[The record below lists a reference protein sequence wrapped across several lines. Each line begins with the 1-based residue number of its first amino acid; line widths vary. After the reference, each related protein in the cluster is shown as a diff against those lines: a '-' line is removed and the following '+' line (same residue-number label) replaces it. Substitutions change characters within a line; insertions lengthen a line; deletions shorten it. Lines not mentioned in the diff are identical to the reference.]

1 MNFNLSS
8 KLPHVGTTIF
18 TQMTMLAN
26 AHQALNLSQGF
37 PDFEADPRLVK
48 LVTEAMQNGYNQYAP
63 MIGVQSL
70 RDAIVKKY
78 DQIYNIEV
86 DATEELTITSGG
98 TQAIF
103 TAIATV
109 VRPKD
114 EVIIFEPAYDCY
126 APTVELFGG
135 RVVPVRLLAPDFRI
149 DWDYVATLM
158 NSKTRLIIINN
169 PNNPTGKVL
178 GKEELIKL
186 GALLEGTRILLL
198 SDEVY
203 EHIVFDGASSQSV
216 LEIPTLRERSFV
228 VASFGKLLHTTG
240 WKIGYCVAPPQ
251 LTHEFRKVHQFNVFS
266 VNAPMQFAIAEY
278 LEDISYV
285 KGLSSFFER
294 KRNLLKDGLKGSRFT
309 ILPCE
314 GTYFLNINYSGIS
327 NEKEFEFACSLTTHH
342 KIATIPLSAF
352 YKEVTNQQVLRVCFA
367 KKDET
372 LAKAIEI
379 LNQI

>member
-18 TQMTMLAN
+18 TQMTILAN

-86 DATEELTITSGG
+86 DSTEELTITSGG

-109 VRPKD
+109 VRPED

-278 LEDISYV
+278 LKDISYV

-294 KRNLLKDGLKGSRFT
+294 KRNLLKDGLKGARFT

-327 NEKEFEFACSLTTHH
+327 NEKEFEFACSLTIQH

>member
-1 MNFNLSS
+1 MNFNLTS

-18 TQMTMLAN
+18 TKMTMLAN
-26 AHQALNLSQGF
+26 EQQALNLSQGF
-37 PDFEADPRLVK
+37 PDFETDPK
-48 LVTEAMQNGYNQYAP
+48 LVQLVAKAMEKGYNQYAP
-63 MIGVQSL
+63 MIGAQPL

-78 DQIYNIEV
+78 NEIYNVEV
-86 DATEELTITSGG
+86 DATEELTVTAGG

-109 VRPKD
+109 VRPED

-126 APTVELFGG
+126 APTIELFGG
-135 RVVPVRLLAPDFRI
+135 KVVPVRLLAPDFRI
-149 DWDYVATLM
+149 DWDYIATLI
-158 NSKTRLIIINN
+158 NAKTRLIIINN

-178 GKEELIKL
+178 DREELITL
-186 GALLEGTRILLL
+186 GTLLEGTSTLLL

-203 EHIVFDGASSQSV
+203 EHIVFDGALPQSV
-216 LEIPTLRERSFV
+216 VGIPTLRERSFV

-240 WKIGYCVAPPQ
+240 WKIGYCIAPAL
-251 LTHEFRKVHQFNVFS
+251 LTQEFRKVHQFNVFS
-266 VNAPMQFAIAEY
+266 VNTPMQFAIAEY
-278 LEDISYV
+278 LGDISYV
-285 KGLSSFFER
+285 KGLAPFFER
-294 KRNLLKDGLKGSRFT
+294 KRNLLKDGLKGSRFK

-314 GTYFLNINYSGIS
+314 GTYFLNIDYSAIS
-327 NEKEFEFACSLTTHH
+327 QEKEFEFACSLTKQH

-372 LAKAIEI
+372 LLKAVEI
-379 LNQI
+379 LNKV

>member
-1 MNFNLSS
+1 MNFNLTS

-18 TQMTMLAN
+18 TKMTMLAN
-26 AHQALNLSQGF
+26 EQQALNLSQGF
-37 PDFEADPRLVK
+37 PDFETDPK
-48 LVTEAMQNGYNQYAP
+48 LVQLVSKAMEQGHNQYAP
-63 MIGVQSL
+63 MIGAQTL
-70 RDAIVKKY
+70 RDTIAKKY
-78 DQIYNIEV
+78 REVYEVSV
-86 DATEELTITSGG
+86 DATTELTVTSGG

-109 VRPKD
+109 VRPQD

-126 APTVELFGG
+126 APTIELFGG
-135 RVVPVRLLAPDFRI
+135 KVIPVRLLAPDFQI
-149 DWDYVATLM
+149 DWDYVATLI

-178 GKEELIKL
+178 GREELIKL
-186 GALLEGTRILLL
+186 GDLLSGTHALLL

-203 EHIVFDGASSQSV
+203 EHIVFDGVSPQSV

-228 VASFGKLLHTTG
+228 IASFGKLLHTTG
-240 WKIGYCVAPPQ
+240 WKIGYCIAPEQ
-251 LTHEFRKVHQFNVFS
+251 LTQEFRKVHQFNVFS
-266 VNAPMQFAIAEY
+266 VNTPMQFAIAAY

-285 KGLSSFFER
+285 KGLSDFFER
-294 KRNLLKDGLKGSRFT
+294 KRDLLKDGLKGSRFK

-314 GTYFLNINYSGIS
+314 GTYFLNIDYSNIS
-327 NEKEFEFACSLTTHH
+327 QEKEFEFACALTRQH

-352 YKEVTNQQVLRVCFA
+352 YKEATNQQVLRVCFA

-372 LAKAIEI
+372 LLKAVEI
-379 LNQI
+379 LNKV

>member
-1 MNFNLSS
+1 MNFNLTS

-18 TQMTMLAN
+18 TKMTMLAN
-26 AHQALNLSQGF
+26 EQQALNLSQGF
-37 PDFEADPRLVK
+37 PDFETDPK
-48 LVTEAMQNGYNQYAP
+48 LVQLVSKAMEQRHNQYAP
-63 MIGVQSL
+63 MIGAQAL
-70 RDAIVKKY
+70 RDTIAKKY
-78 DQIYNIEV
+78 REVYDVAV
-86 DATEELTITSGG
+86 DATAELTVTSGG

-109 VRPKD
+109 VRPQD

-126 APTVELFGG
+126 APTIELFGG
-135 RVVPVRLLAPDFRI
+135 KVVPVRLLAPDFQI
-149 DWDYVATLM
+149 DWDYVATLI

-178 GKEELIKL
+178 GREELIKL
-186 GALLEGTRILLL
+186 GDLLASTTALLL

-203 EHIVFDGASSQSV
+203 EHIVFDGVSPQSV

-228 VASFGKLLHTTG
+228 IASFGKLLHTTG
-240 WKIGYCVAPPQ
+240 WKIGYCIAPPQ
-251 LTHEFRKVHQFNVFS
+251 LTQEFRKVHQFNVFS
-266 VNAPMQFAIAEY
+266 VNTPMQFAIAAY

-285 KGLSSFFER
+285 KGLSDFFER
-294 KRNLLKDGLKGSRFT
+294 KRNLLKDGLRGSRFK

-314 GTYFLNINYSGIS
+314 GTYFLNIDYSAIS
-327 NEKEFEFACSLTTHH
+327 QEKEFEFACSLTRQH

-352 YKEVTNQQVLRVCFA
+352 YKEATNQQVLRVCFA

-372 LAKAIEI
+372 LLKAVEI
-379 LNQI
+379 LNKV

>member
-109 VRPKD
+109 VRPED

-327 NEKEFEFACSLTTHH
+327 NEKEFEFACSLTTQH

-372 LAKAIEI
+372 LAKAITI

>member
-26 AHQALNLSQGF
+26 AQQALNLSQGF

-109 VRPKD
+109 VRPED

-186 GALLEGTRILLL
+186 GSVLEGTRILLL

-294 KRNLLKDGLKGSRFT
+294 KRNLLKDGLKGARFT

-327 NEKEFEFACSLTTHH
+327 NEKEFEFACSLTTQH

>member
-1 MNFNLSS
+1 MNFNLTS

-18 TQMTMLAN
+18 TKMTTLAN

-37 PDFEADPRLVK
+37 PDFETDPRLVK
-48 LVTEAMQNGYNQYAP
+48 LVTKAMEKGNNQYAP
-63 MIGVQSL
+63 MIGAQAL

-78 DQIYNIEV
+78 DQIYNVEV
-86 DATEELTITSGG
+86 DATEQLTITSGG

-109 VRPKD
+109 VKPED

-135 RVVPVRLLAPDFRI
+135 KVVPVRLLAPDFRI

-186 GALLEGTRILLL
+186 GALLEGTSILLL

-203 EHIVFDGASSQSV
+203 EHIVFDWASSQSV

-278 LEDISYV
+278 LEDISYIRE
-285 KGLSSFFER
+285 LSSFFEG
-294 KRNLLKDGLKGSRFT
+294 KRNLLRDGLKGSRFT

-327 NEKEFEFACSLTTHH
+327 NEEEFEFACSLTTQH

-372 LAKAIEI
+372 LANAIAI

>member
-1 MNFNLSS
+1 MNFNLTS

-18 TQMTMLAN
+18 TKMTMLAN

-48 LVTEAMQNGYNQYAP
+48 LVTEAMLKGYNQYAP
-63 MIGVQSL
+63 MIGAQSL

-78 DQIYNIEV
+78 DQIYNVEV

-109 VRPKD
+109 IRPQD

-126 APTVELFGG
+126 APTIELFGG
-135 RVVPVRLLAPDFRI
+135 KVVPVRLLAPDFQI

-186 GALLEGTRILLL
+186 GALLEGTSILLL

-203 EHIVFDGASSQSV
+203 EHIVFDGASPQSV

-240 WKIGYCVAPPQ
+240 WKIGYCIAPPK

-266 VNAPMQFAIAEY
+266 VNTPMQYAIAEY
-278 LEDISYV
+278 LADISYV
-285 KGLSSFFER
+285 KSLSDFFER
-294 KRNLLKDGLKGSRFT
+294 KRNLLKEGLKGSRFT

-327 NEKEFEFACSLTTHH
+327 NEKEFEFACSLTTQH

-367 KKDET
+367 KRDET
-372 LAKAIEI
+372 LSKAIAI

>member
-1 MNFNLSS
+1 MNFNISS

-86 DATEELTITSGG
+86 DSTEELTITSGG

-109 VRPKD
+109 VRPED

-327 NEKEFEFACSLTTHH
+327 NEKEFEFACSLTTQH

-352 YKEVTNQQVLRVCFA
+352 YKEVTNQQVLRICFA

>member
-109 VRPKD
+109 VRPED

-240 WKIGYCVAPPQ
+240 WKIGYSVAPPQ

-327 NEKEFEFACSLTTHH
+327 NEKEFEFACSLTTQH

-372 LAKAIEI
+372 LAKAITI

>member
-26 AHQALNLSQGF
+26 AQQALNLSQGF

-186 GALLEGTRILLL
+186 GSVLEGTRILLL

-327 NEKEFEFACSLTTHH
+327 NEKEFEFACSLTTQH

>member
-109 VRPKD
+109 VRPED

-327 NEKEFEFACSLTTHH
+327 NEKEFEFACSLTTQH

-352 YKEVTNQQVLRVCFA
+352 YKGVTNQQVLRVCFA

>member
-109 VRPKD
+109 VRPED

-186 GALLEGTRILLL
+186 GSVLEGTRILLL

-327 NEKEFEFACSLTTHH
+327 NEKEFEFACSLTTQH

-372 LAKAIEI
+372 LAKAITI
-379 LNQI
+379 LIQI

>member
-109 VRPKD
+109 VRPED

-327 NEKEFEFACSLTTHH
+327 NEKEFEFACSLTTQH

>member
-37 PDFEADPRLVK
+37 PDFESDPRLVK

-109 VRPKD
+109 VRPED

-186 GALLEGTRILLL
+186 GSVLEGTRILLL

-327 NEKEFEFACSLTTHH
+327 NEKEFEFACSLTTQH

-372 LAKAIEI
+372 LAKAITI

>member
-1 MNFNLSS
+1 MNFNLTS

-18 TQMTMLAN
+18 TKMTTLAN

-48 LVTEAMQNGYNQYAP
+48 LVTKAMEKGNNQYAP
-63 MIGVQSL
+63 MIGAQAL

-78 DQIYNIEV
+78 HQIYNVEV

-109 VRPKD
+109 VKPED

-135 RVVPVRLLAPDFRI
+135 KVVPVRLLAPDFRI
-149 DWDYVATLM
+149 DWDYVATLL

-186 GALLEGTRILLL
+186 GALLEGTSILLL

-278 LEDISYV
+278 LEDISYIRE
-285 KGLSSFFER
+285 LSSFFEG
-294 KRNLLKDGLKGSRFT
+294 KRNLLRDGLKGSRFT

-327 NEKEFEFACSLTTHH
+327 NEEEFEFACSLTTQH

-372 LAKAIEI
+372 LANAIAI

>member
-1 MNFNLSS
+1 MNFNLTS

-18 TQMTMLAN
+18 TKMTTLAN

-48 LVTEAMQNGYNQYAP
+48 LVTKAMEKGNNQYAP
-63 MIGVQSL
+63 MIGAQAL

-78 DQIYNIEV
+78 DQIYNVEV

-103 TAIATV
+103 TAIASV
-109 VRPKD
+109 VKPED

-135 RVVPVRLLAPDFRI
+135 KVVPVRLLAPDFRI

-169 PNNPTGKVL
+169 PNNPTGKAL

-186 GALLEGTRILLL
+186 GALLEGTSILLL

-278 LEDISYV
+278 LEDISYIRE
-285 KGLSSFFER
+285 LSSFFEG
-294 KRNLLKDGLKGSRFT
+294 KRNLLRDGLKGSRFT

-327 NEKEFEFACSLTTHH
+327 NEEEFEFACSLTTQH

-372 LAKAIEI
+372 LANAIAI

>member
-1 MNFNLSS
+1 MNFNLTS

-18 TQMTMLAN
+18 TKMTMLAN
-26 AHQALNLSQGF
+26 EQQALNLSQGF
-37 PDFEADPRLVK
+37 PDFETDPK
-48 LVTEAMQNGYNQYAP
+48 LVQLVSKAMEQGHNQYAP
-63 MIGVQSL
+63 MIGAQTL
-70 RDAIVKKY
+70 RDTIAKKY
-78 DQIYNIEV
+78 REVYDVSV
-86 DATEELTITSGG
+86 DATTELTVTSGG

-109 VRPKD
+109 VRPQD

-126 APTVELFGG
+126 APTIELFGG
-135 RVVPVRLLAPDFRI
+135 KVVPVRLLAPDFQI
-149 DWDYVATLM
+149 DWDYVATLI

-178 GKEELIKL
+178 GREELIKL
-186 GALLEGTRILLL
+186 GDLLSGTNALLL

-203 EHIVFDGASSQSV
+203 EHIVFDGVSPQSV

-228 VASFGKLLHTTG
+228 IASFGKLLHTTG
-240 WKIGYCVAPPQ
+240 WKIGYCIAPEQ
-251 LTHEFRKVHQFNVFS
+251 LTQEFRKVHQFNVFS
-266 VNAPMQFAIAEY
+266 VNTPMQFAITAY

-285 KGLSSFFER
+285 KGLSHFFER
-294 KRNLLKDGLKGSRFT
+294 KRNLLKDGLRGSRFK

-314 GTYFLNINYSGIS
+314 GTYFLNIEYSNIS
-327 NEKEFEFACSLTTHH
+327 QEKEFEFACALTRQH

-352 YKEVTNQQVLRVCFA
+352 YKEATNQQVLRVCFA

-372 LAKAIEI
+372 LLKAVEI
-379 LNQI
+379 LNKV

>member
-1 MNFNLSS
+1 MKFNLSS

-63 MIGVQSL
+63 MIGLQSL

-86 DATEELTITSGG
+86 DSTEELTITSGG

-109 VRPKD
+109 IRPED

-327 NEKEFEFACSLTTHH
+327 NEKEFEFACSLTTQH